1 MGSFAKLGVLVL
13 ALAFG
18 ANQNCIDACGG
29 CGPSPRHG
37 RWSSWKPASWEET
50 QCSSGYKTR
59 YRYCNNPS
67 PAHGGNNC
75 RGSSSK
81 RIDCNECD
89 YNNGGCKHTCINHHG
104 WPKYYECRC
113 YPGYKTSPGSS
124 HECDRITCNTNA
136 WPSPSNGQISSHCS
150 RLSQVDSGT
159 SCVVT
164 CNNGFEID
172 GPSSSVC
179 GSDGD
184 WNPRT
189 TANCRVRE
197 CQPLS
202 APDDGQITPEICK
215 TRPLHDQTCSY
226 ECSPGY
232 TRTGP
237 SSDKCDNGHWTQG
250 GFHCQDKEV
259 PSFGETCPSARSVFA
274 DEGKTSAT
282 VSWGPVTATDNDQ
295 AILTWS
301 PHVISPHVFPE
312 GSHTVIYT
320 ATDPAGNTNFCHF
333 QVTVQVLRCSVL
345 FAPADGRLEI
355 AACGNVYG
363 SVCRLAC
370 NRGFELKGSL
380 ERKCDKEAGSNIVQ
394 WTGNATY
401 CEAIQCPSL
410 DTPGHAIKSGY
421 GCSGLSSSYST
432 SCFFSC
438 MLGYEAVGGSQ
449 KRTCL
454 ETGQWS
460 GTQLQCQA
468 ITCSPITITSEG
480 LDISPPFCTNT
491 SAVIH
496 YASECRF
503 TCKSGYQQHGPGLKT
518 CTQFKN
524 WAPLE
529 NPSCRD
535 VTAPVFS
542 NCSPNIVATADRGTT
557 STHVTWSHPSTTDN
571 SVVIPNITHSGKQPG
586 ELFPAGEHNI
596 RYLASDKTGNVAEC
610 KFKVFVIVVRCL
622 PKLYSPAGG
631 ASQCTRDNQYG
642 SECSFACHIGHTM
655 TGSARRLCEKN
666 QASSVGY
673 WTGNDTKCELV
684 RCARLVPPPHSVQS
698 GCRGGSGYNVFGDKC
713 LLYCNRG
720 YRRVNGSTE
729 RICQANGTWSGE
741 EPYCQVVRCES
752 LQAPKEGHLTP
763 NSCGVSPEYDTTCH
777 FSCRKGYRLHGEP
790 IATCLSN
797 GQWSRNTTTFCKDI
811 ETPSFGLTC
820 PSDIR
825 RYADKAKN
833 YTTVNW
839 PPVVVTD
846 NSGLVPECD
855 LYWCDEHILQRKT
868 RGHVQR
874 QR

>member
-1 MGSFAKLGVLVL
+1 MFTEAMKIVLLFIMKNHYYTFDNQVKLQSRGGPIGLELTGVLAQLFMVWWDRQFMKRVAENGL
-13 ALAFG
+13 KVWVYKRYVDG
-18 ANQNCIDACGG
+18 IDAIMNA
-29 CGPSPRHG
+29 PRAG
-37 RWSSWKPASWEET
+37 LRFVESECKVVQDENIAELERDLEADKRCMLLVQSIGNNIASKSVVNARSALPWSCKRMILTQEVLRILLNCSTELPWKTAVDHVNHMMLRL
-50 QCSSGYKTR
+50 QYSGYGWKFRTER
-59 YRYCNNPS
+59 QDMADG
-67 PAHGGNNC
+67 AHGGQPA
-75 RGSSSK
+75 GK
-81 RIDCNECD
+81 RLNAQVVIRPDT
-89 YNNGGCKHTCINHHG
+89 G
-104 WPKYYECRC
+104 
-113 YPGYKTSPGSS
+113 
-124 HECDRITCNTNA
+124 ITCNTNA

-164 CNNGFEID
+164 CNNGYEID

-184 WNPRT
+184 WDPRT

-237 SSDKCDNGHWTQG
+237 SSNRCDNGHWTQG

-274 DEGKTSAT
+274 DEGKPSAT

-295 AILTWS
+295 AIVTWS
-301 PHVISPHVFPE
+301 PHVASPHVFPE

-320 ATDPAGNTNFCHF
+320 ATDPAGNKNFCHF
-333 QVTVQVLRCSVL
+333 QVTVQVLRCSIL
-345 FAPADGRLEI
+345 PAPADGRLEI

-370 NRGFELKGSL
+370 NRGFELKGSV
-380 ERKCDKEAGSNIVQ
+380 ERKCDKQAGSNIVQ
-394 WTGNATY
+394 WTGNATN

-438 MLGYEAVGGSQ
+438 MLGYQAVGGSQ

-454 ETGQWS
+454 ETGHWS

-468 ITCSPITITSEG
+468 ITCPPITITSEG

-557 STHVTWSHPSTTDN
+557 STHVTWSHPSATDN
-571 SVVIPNITHSGKQPG
+571 SGVIPNITHSGKQPG
-586 ELFPAGEHNI
+586 QLFPAGEHNI

-610 KFKVFVIVVRCL
+610 KFKVFVIEAAINRSNWRSL
-622 PKLYSPAGG
+622 KAMSHFEDSRIQDLL
-631 ASQCTRDNQYG
+631 N
-642 SECSFACHIGHTM
+642 
-655 TGSARRLCEKN
+655 K
-666 QASSVGY
+666 
-673 WTGNDTKCELV
+673 K
-684 RCARLVPPPHSVQS
+684 QS
-698 GCRGGSGYNVFGDKC
+698 GVK
-713 LLYCNRG
+713 
-720 YRRVNGSTE
+720 
-729 RICQANGTWSGE
+729 
-741 EPYCQVVRCES
+741 
-752 LQAPKEGHLTP
+752 
-763 NSCGVSPEYDTTCH
+763 
-777 FSCRKGYRLHGEP
+777 P
-790 IATCLSN
+790 IL
-797 GQWSRNTTTFCKDI
+797 WKR
-811 ETPSFGLTC
+811 
-820 PSDIR
+820 
-825 RYADKAKN
+825 
-833 YTTVNW
+833 
-839 PPVVVTD
+839 
-846 NSGLVPECD
+846 
-855 LYWCDEHILQRKT
+855 
-868 RGHVQR
+868 
-874 QR
+874 